1 MKLLYR
7 VPEAVQALGI
17 SRSRLYELIRDGEI
31 ESVTA
36 GRTRLIPAHALE
48 AFARRLC
55 DESGALNHGG
65 GQTSAAR
72 ADDAEGTLP

>member
-17 SRSRLYELIRDGEI
+17 SRSRLYELLRDGEI

-48 AFARRLC
+48 TFAQRLC
-55 DESGALNHGG
+55 DESGALTRGG
-65 GQTSAAR
+65 DQTSAAR
-72 ADDAEGTLP
+72 AEDAEETLR